1 MQKNPDSFVYKNQK
15 KLRRGY
21 TTGSCAAGAAKAA
34 AVLLFSGENAEYVS
48 VRTPSGIV
56 LHLRTENPGRTE
68 KEAWCGIRKDAGDDI
83 DATDGILIMARARRI
98 PEPASGKGPDI
109 VIRGGSG
116 VGTVTKIG
124 LDQPVGESAIN
135 SVPRRMIREEVGEVL
150 REYHYTGS
158 LAIEISV
165 PDGEKIA
172 EQTFNPR
179 LGIVGGISILGTTGI
194 VEPMSEQALVET
206 IRVEMKQRRQM
217 GEKNLLLAPGNFGL
231 DFIHRQYGI
240 SPERA
245 VVCSNFIG
253 DTLDMALHM
262 NFQSVLLVGHIGKLC
277 KLGAGIM
284 NTHSHIADG
293 RMETLCACGIEAGL
307 PTVQL
312 QKLLKC
318 CTTEEAL
325 SYLMKNQIWEP
336 VRNVLLERIERQ
348 MTMRVHGKMQMAA
361 VLFSSGYGYLGRTAK
376 AEKLIEKIAADNI
389 AEGF

>member
-206 IRVEMKQRRQM
+206 IRVEMEQRRQM

-293 RMETLCACGIEAGL
+293 RMETLCACGIGRAFRRCSCKIAEMLYNGGGTVLSDEKSDMGAG
-307 PTVQL
+307 
-312 QKLLKC
+312 
-318 CTTEEAL
+318 A
-325 SYLMKNQIWEP
+325 
-336 VRNVLLERIERQ
+336 ERPAR
-348 MTMRVHGKMQMAA
+348 TD
-361 VLFSSGYGYLGRTAK
+361 RTADDD
-376 AEKLIEKIAADNI
+376 ARTWENADGCGAFFFRI
-389 AEGF
+389 RISWPDSEGRETD